1 MTTTLQNPGEAGL
14 PMLYHARNESIEAR
28 RVKVRK
34 MMARGFTAAQMGS
47 VLGVDRE
54 VVFKDMKSIR
64 SYIAKELQNSDTLAL
79 IAESLGVFQEVRAS
93 ALKDL
98 DKAETI
104 QERAIARRDIMR
116 VEAERVK
123 CLIMAAG
130 GGPGRGM
137 LNVTPAT
144 IEADPVPQLEENHQ
158 KLMEVARN
166 LANEVLLVGDPL
178 PDSGTESN
186 TEEASP

>member
-1 MTTTLQNPGEAGL
+1 MTTTLQNPGKAGL
-14 PMLYHARNESIEAR
+14 PMLYHARSEAIESR

-34 MMARGFTAAQMGS
+34 MMARGFTAAQMAS
-47 VLGVDRE
+47 VLGIDRE
-54 VVFKDMKSIR
+54 VIFKDISSVRK
-64 SYIAKELQNSDTLAL
+64 YIAKELQNSDTVAMV
-79 IAESLGVFQEVRAS
+79 AESLGVFEEVRAS
-93 ALKDL
+93 ALKDM
-98 DKAETI
+98 DQANSA
-104 QERAIARRDIMR
+104 QERAIARRDVIR

-144 IEADPVPQLEENHQ
+144 IEADPVPQLEDQHQ

-166 LANEVLLVGDPL
+166 LANEVLLVGEPI